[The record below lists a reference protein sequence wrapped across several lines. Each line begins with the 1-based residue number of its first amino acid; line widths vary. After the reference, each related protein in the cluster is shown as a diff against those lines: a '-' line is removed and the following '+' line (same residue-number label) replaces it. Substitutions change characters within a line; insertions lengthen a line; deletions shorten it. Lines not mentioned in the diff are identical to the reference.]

1 MSDTMPD
8 NAITGAE
15 LSDMMQGYQPLGMC
29 HGDNPHGSV
38 DMSGV
43 IMEDSGFAMDEI
55 SITPMNGLAMNNDG
69 LAGPS
74 QAEPERGVD
83 NDIGSLVAK
92 QNPNPFSLG

>member
-15 LSDMMQGYQPLGMC
+15 LSDMMQGYQSLGMC
-29 HGDNPHGSV
+29 HGDNPQGSV

-43 IMEDSGFAMDEI
+43 IMEDSGFDMDEI
-55 SITPMNGLAMNNDG
+55 SITPMNGLAMNN
-69 LAGPS
+69 AGPEPS
-74 QAEPERGVD
+74 QPELERGVD

-92 QNPNPFSLG
+92 QNPFSLG